1 MTIILDGTPQAPPWT
16 AEHYQVQKYGSR
28 YYVDDKPP
36 CALISDPHNEP
47 VPGFSSLK
55 PSKPFRKSV
64 TIGDRKYTVPLD
76 WYNAGDWFDKS
87 DGDLS
92 GADWWHAYYRSAK
105 DAQNRNFARGHA
117 IHRVAE
123 AFLLGKP
130 TNTETNADA
139 QPYLPHL
146 IAWLDANITDIHAL
160 EAVVFGY
167 GYGGTGDLWGGV
179 RGVSTYVDFKSR
191 GADSAHDI
199 YPEEIAQG
207 GAYTSAR
214 YCILPSDDRQTA
226 VRAPLPPATYG
237 LVLSIRPDG
246 IEEFWYDLEGAKES
260 FKRMHDAHRYTSDSG
275 KLARAAKIKDP
286 TSVQESAKRK
296 TKAKAQP
303 TVTAPTRPDEG
314 ASPVDVEPIRKA
326 YDALPEAGRKW
337 IGQRAIEARQAL
349 VPFNVSELRS
359 ERRAGIMGG
368 LVALAANDAADDESL
383 RAIVRFVT
391 TDDSAEWPTIPAGA
405 SLGTLG
411 AEEATL
417 FAATCRAYVGGMLA
431 FDFASGRPTLVEVK

>member
-1 MTIILDGTPQAPPWT
+1 
-16 AEHYQVQKYGSR
+16 
-28 YYVDDKPP
+28 
-36 CALISDPHNEP
+36 
-47 VPGFSSLK
+47 
-55 PSKPFRKSV
+55 
-64 TIGDRKYTVPLD
+64 
-76 WYNAGDWFDKS
+76 
-87 DGDLS
+87 
-92 GADWWHAYYRSAK
+92 
-105 DAQNRNFARGHA
+105 
-117 IHRVAE
+117 
-123 AFLLGKP
+123 
-130 TNTETNADA
+130 
-139 QPYLPHL
+139 
-146 IAWLDANITDIHAL
+146 
-160 EAVVFGY
+160 
-167 GYGGTGDLWGGV
+167 
-179 RGVSTYVDFKSR
+179 
-191 GADSAHDI
+191 
-199 YPEEIAQG
+199 
-207 GAYTSAR
+207 
-214 YCILPSDDRQTA
+214 
-226 VRAPLPPATYG
+226 
-237 LVLSIRPDG
+237 VLSIRPDG

-260 FKRMHDAHRYTSDSG
+260 FKRMYDAHRYTSDSG

-303 TVTAPTRPDEG
+303 IVTAPTRPDEG

-431 FDFASGRPTLVEVK
+431 FDFASGRPVLVEVK

>member
-139 QPYLPHL
+139 QPYIPHL
-146 IAWLDANITDIHAL
+146 TEWIERNVTDVNAI

-167 GYGGTGDLWGGV
+167 GYGGTGDAWVNV
-179 RGVSTYVDFKSR
+179 RGVSVYLDL
-191 GADSAHDI
+191 
-199 YPEEIAQG
+199 EEQG
-207 GAYTSAR
+207 RRQLAR
-214 YCILPSDDRQTA
+214 DLRRRDRPGWCVHLRPLLHPAVGRPSDS
-226 VRAPLPPATYG
+226 RACP
-237 LVLSIRPDG
+237 
-246 IEEFWYDLEGAKES
+246 
-260 FKRMHDAHRYTSDSG
+260 
-275 KLARAAKIKDP
+275 
-286 TSVQESAKRK
+286 
-296 TKAKAQP
+296 
-303 TVTAPTRPDEG
+303 
-314 ASPVDVEPIRKA
+314 
-326 YDALPEAGRKW
+326 
-337 IGQRAIEARQAL
+337 
-349 VPFNVSELRS
+349 
-359 ERRAGIMGG
+359 
-368 LVALAANDAADDESL
+368 
-383 RAIVRFVT
+383 
-391 TDDSAEWPTIPAGA
+391 
-405 SLGTLG
+405 
-411 AEEATL
+411 
-417 FAATCRAYVGGMLA
+417 AATRNVRTGALHPP
-431 FDFASGRPTLVEVK
+431 GRHRGILVRPRRRQRVV